1 MKLRQF
7 ECLRAIMTTGSMTQA
22 AKSIGISQ
30 PSASS
35 LISNMEYGLGFKLFE
50 RMNGRLVP
58 TAEAKHI
65 LPDVIQTLDSLEL
78 TRQKAK
84 QIKDNKF
91 GDLRIAAYPDIA
103 IDFLPRTISR
113 FLNGERSIHVRLHAR
128 RSEMMSGLLPA
139 QDFDM
144 AVVTHLSETRNFD
157 VEEIK
162 QPCLMAFPTG
172 HEMAKNPKV
181 RPTDIKTAPL
191 VTLAPDHPTVTQLI
205 EKFSDKKIPYPGSLI
220 ETQTFESAA
229 SFIRRGTGIGLID
242 PITAQRYAGNGL
254 VTCPFEPT
262 VYQSIYLLTPADRPV
277 SNLLKLFKIQLLT
290 DLSEC
295 QA

>member
-1 MKLRQF
+1 MNLRQF
-7 ECLRAIMTTGSMTQA
+7 ECLRAIMTTGNMTQA
-22 AKSIGISQ
+22 AKTIGISQ

-35 LISNMEYGLGFKLFE
+35 LISNLEYSLGFKLFE
-50 RMNGRLVP
+50 RLNGRLVP
-58 TAEAKHI
+58 TAEARHI
-65 LPDVIQTLDSLEL
+65 LPDVIQTLESLEL
-78 TRQKAK
+78 TRQKAR

-128 RSEMMSGLLPA
+128 RSEMMSRLLPT

-144 AVVTHLSETRNFD
+144 MVVTQLPETRNFD

-172 HEMAKNPKV
+172 HELAKATKI
-181 RPTDIKTAPL
+181 RPSDIRHAPL

-205 EKFSDKKIPYPGSLI
+205 EKFSDKNIPYPGSLI

-229 SFIRRGTGIGLID
+229 SFIKRGVGIGLMD
-242 PITAQRYAGNGL
+242 PITAQRYAENGL
-254 VTCPFEPT
+254 LTRSFEPT
-262 VYQSIYLLTPADRPV
+262 VYQSIYLLVPADRPV
-277 SNLLKLFKIQLLT
+277 SNLLKLFRTQLLA

-295 QA
+295 LT